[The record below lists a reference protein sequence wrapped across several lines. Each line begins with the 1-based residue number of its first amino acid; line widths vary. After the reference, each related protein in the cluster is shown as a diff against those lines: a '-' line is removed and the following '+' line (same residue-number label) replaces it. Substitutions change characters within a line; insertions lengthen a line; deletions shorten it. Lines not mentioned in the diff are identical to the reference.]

1 MIGQELEI
9 ALRFPA
15 WATGW
20 VNLGTLKEFGV
31 GVKHNFNL
39 RMKKQ
44 TNTSS
49 AESSMI
55 CLESNMGKNYNN
67 NFLFLCDGVCEY
79 ILQKLLVWKVLST
92 LIRQCNKTQSFPPSS
107 RRPERRKNPFHVSRV
122 SRSPQKET
130 L

>member
-1 MIGQELEI
+1 MRSLERRVKRPLMIGQELEI

-15 WATGW
+15 WTPGC

-49 AESSMI
+49 AKSSMI
-55 CLESNMGKNYNN
+55 CLESNMG
-67 NFLFLCDGVCEY
+67 EE
-79 ILQKLLVWKVLST
+79 LQ
-92 LIRQCNKTQSFPPSS
+92 Q
-107 RRPERRKNPFHVSRV
+107 
-122 SRSPQKET
+122 
-130 L
+130 